1 MATSTPSVAIISIAS
16 AASAT
21 ITSSSSRTFPRTFD
35 STQFNYCQF
44 FADVLKTLPDA
55 SAQ

>member
-1 MATSTPSVAIISIAS
+1 MEGHWGQKIAMVPSKQAVIV
-16 AASAT
+16 
-21 ITSSSSRTFPRTFD
+21 RLGWTFD
-35 STQFNYCQF
+35 STQFNFCQF